1 MLYLLEVT
9 YTDKESQALYD
20 TYTDEIALMGAVETK
35 LGQAMKAEAMKAELL
50 VAFDSMGKIL
60 AQQFHTKDDSIKLS
74 NRLVWITTN
83 SNGESANM
91 QKYDTALEAEANY
104 HLKHGSAMGNTDVN
118 AILAMVVEGSF
129 VTLNE
134 YWARPVE
141 PVEPQPEEEPQE

>member
-50 VAFDSMGKIL
+50 VAFDSAGKL
-60 AQQFHTKDDSIKLS
+60 FAQDYHTKDDSIKLS
-74 NRLVWITTN
+74 NRLVWITADEQ
-83 SNGESANM
+83 GEHANM

-104 HLKHGSAMGNTDVN
+104 HLKRGTAMGDVDTK
-118 AILAMVVEGSF
+118 AILAMIVEGNY
-129 VTLNE
+129 VRLKD
-134 YWARPVE
+134 YWVRPIE
-141 PVEPQPEEEPQE
+141 PVVSE